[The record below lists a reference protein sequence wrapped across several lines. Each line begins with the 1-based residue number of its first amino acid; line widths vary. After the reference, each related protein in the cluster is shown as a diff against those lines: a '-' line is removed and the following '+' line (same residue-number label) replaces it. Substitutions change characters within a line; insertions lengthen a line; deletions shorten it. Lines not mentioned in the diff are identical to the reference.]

1 MNDLIAVTVNNK
13 IRRNRRDLI
22 FDIVTYFIL
31 GTVLLIVAYPL
42 YFVIISSI
50 SNPAAV
56 ARGDILFFPVG
67 LSLDGYTAVFEHA
80 EVMRSFANS
89 MWYTFIGTSINLFVT
104 LPAAYALSRR
114 DLRKRTIFIVF
125 FMIPMY
131 FSGGLIPTYLV
142 VRNLQMIDTIWA
154 ITVPV
159 ALNVYNMLVAMAFFR
174 ANLSQELLE
183 AAKMDGCTNT
193 GFFLR
198 IALPLSAPII
208 AILVLWY
215 GVQHWNSYVSALIYL
230 SSREKWPLQL
240 VLRTILILD
249 ASAIANIRDPAEIRR
264 LQDLAALM
272 KYSLIIVSSAPIL
285 FLYPFI
291 QKHFVKGVMI
301 GSVKG

>member
-1 MNDLIAVTVNNK
+1 MK
-13 IRRNRRDLI
+13 IRRSRKDLT

-31 GTVLLIVAYPL
+31 SIVLMIVAYPL

-50 SNPAAV
+50 SSPAAV
-56 ARGDILFFPVG
+56 SRGDVLFFPVG
-67 LSLDGYTAVFEHA
+67 FSLDGYMAVIEHA
-80 EVMRSFANS
+80 EVMRSFANALL
-89 MWYTFIGTSINLFVT
+89 YTVVGTTINIFVT

-114 DLRKRTIFIVF
+114 DLRKRTLFVVF

-131 FSGGLIPTYLV
+131 FSGGLIPTFMV
-142 VRNLQMIDTIWA
+142 IRNLGMIDTIWS

-174 ANLSQELLE
+174 TNLSPELLE
-183 AAKMDGCTNT
+183 ASKMDGCSNT

-208 AILVLWY
+208 AILILWY

-249 ASAIANIRDPAEIRR
+249 ANTLAHIRDPAEVMR
-264 LQDLAALM
+264 LRDLAELM

-285 FLYPFI
+285 LLYPFI

>member
-1 MNDLIAVTVNNK
+1 M
-13 IRRNRRDLI
+13 
-22 FDIVTYFIL
+22 
-31 GTVLLIVAYPL
+31 IVAYPL
-42 YFVIISSI
+42 YFVVISSI

-56 ARGDILFFPVG
+56 SRGDVLFLPIGFT
-67 LSLDGYTAVFEHA
+67 LDGYFSVIEHP
-80 EVMRSFANS
+80 EVMRSFYNS
-89 MWYTFIGTSINLFVT
+89 IIYTFVGTFINIFVT
-104 LPAAYALSRR
+104 LPAAYALSRH
-114 DLRKRTIFIVF
+114 DLRKRTIFVIF

-131 FSGGLIPTYLV
+131 FSGGLIPTFLV
-142 VRNLQMIDTIWA
+142 VRSLGMIDSIWA

-159 ALNVYNMLVAMAFFR
+159 ALSVYNMLVAMAFFR
-174 ANLSQELLE
+174 ANLSPELLE
-183 AAKMDGCTNT
+183 ASKLDGCTNT
-193 GFFLR
+193 GFFFR

-215 GVQHWNSYVSALIYL
+215 GVGHWNSYMSALIYL

-249 ASAIANIRDPAEIRR
+249 ANTLAHLRDPVEVMRLRNLAE
-264 LQDLAALM
+264 LM

-285 FLYPFI
+285 LVYPFI

>member
-1 MNDLIAVTVNNK
+1 MKIKRSRKDLT
-13 IRRNRRDLI
+13 
-22 FDIVTYFIL
+22 FDVVTYFIL
-31 GTVLLIVAYPL
+31 SIVLMIVAYPL

-50 SNPAAV
+50 SSPAAV
-56 ARGDILFFPVG
+56 SRGDVLFFPVG
-67 LSLDGYTAVFEHA
+67 FSLDGYMAVIEHA
-80 EVMRSFANS
+80 EVMRSFANALL
-89 MWYTFIGTSINLFVT
+89 YTVVGTTINIFVT

-114 DLRKRTIFIVF
+114 DLRKRTLFVVF

-131 FSGGLIPTYLV
+131 FSGGLIPTFMV
-142 VRNLQMIDTIWA
+142 IRNLGMIDTIWS
-154 ITVPV
+154 ITIPV

-174 ANLSQELLE
+174 TNLSPELLE
-183 AAKMDGCTNT
+183 ASKMDGCSNT

-208 AILVLWY
+208 AILILWY

-249 ASAIANIRDPAEIRR
+249 ANTLAHIRDPAEVMR
-264 LQDLAALM
+264 LRDLAELM

-285 FLYPFI
+285 LLYPFI